1 LETTGKDEKTM
12 SESRE
17 SKRRYIQ
24 RMAFIRAFEDWIRRE
39 PPVILFWRHIKWKKS
54 RPVVQDFYK

>member
-1 LETTGKDEKTM
+1 M

-24 RMAFIRAFEDWIRRE
+24 RMAYIRAFENWITQE
-39 PPVILFWRHIKWKKS
+39 PHMIRFRAWRKWLKN
-54 RPVVQDFYK
+54 RPVLKDFYKKEV